1 MIIKMMK
8 WTILWLFYN
17 NLVIKIKM
25 NPITKKIIKTKKL
38 KNLYKHKHTNN
49 KSPKSKLTN
58 IMIKIKFEI
67 NNRYR
72 NKIRQYKL
80 FSMINR
86 I

>member
-38 KNLYKHKHTNN
+38 KNLYKHKHIYN

-58 IMIKIKFEI
+58 KMIKIKFKI

-80 FSMINR
+80 FTMINR